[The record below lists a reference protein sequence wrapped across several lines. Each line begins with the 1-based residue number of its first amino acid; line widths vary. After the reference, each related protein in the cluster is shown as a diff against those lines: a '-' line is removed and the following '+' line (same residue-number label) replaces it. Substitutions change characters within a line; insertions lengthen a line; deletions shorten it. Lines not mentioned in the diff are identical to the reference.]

1 MVAEEDSAERGP
13 AGPYLVL
20 LLSLFDNCN
29 NQGHL
34 SLPELE

>member
-1 MVAEEDSAERGP
+1 MAAEEEGP

-20 LLSLFDNCN
+20 LLSWLDKCN